1 MKRLMMTLVLVLVT
15 VATTSS
21 AANVSSAPMTFG
33 VLSASCD
40 ANRAAA
46 LKGAGV
52 ALVEL
57 PLAWDRYQPSA
68 GRVDQGYVEHVRSQ
82 MATCRGA
89 GLEIVLSPGLQYPPA
104 WVRTLPGGTLKGS
117 SGAVP
122 VEGSVDLIF
131 SAAVRAATRD
141 YLRRLA
147 ADLGFDGVAAVRVG
161 TTSTG
166 ELGYPGPTAGGDE
179 PQYWAFSAAPQE
191 GSGLAAGM
199 AVSPLP
205 QWRPGDADWNGR
217 RVTARDADD
226 WLTWYARSAVQAV
239 IWQIEEFRA
248 LGFSRRIHVPVAGR
262 GTLPADRAAAVAG
275 LLDGRANPDGALER
289 GLDYPA
295 QFGMLAGM
303 AGVDIDFTGL
313 DDDTAVRARA
323 AEPPQDRCQTSD
335 VDDLLERSDTDDWPS
350 QRFTSAVARRAGL
363 GLVGE
368 NPGRPDAPNTGGSKW
383 SDPLPMQLRMAP
395 DYALGCGMSV
405 FMFAFEDDLFEPPA
419 NPPGVNLDDY
429 KAAIDEMR
437 GNR

>member
-1 MKRLMMTLVLVLVT
+1 MKRLVVALMLVLVT
-15 VATTSS
+15 VAATSS

-33 VLSASCD
+33 VLAASCD
-40 ANRAAA
+40 ANRAVA

-52 ALVEL
+52 TLVEL

-68 GRVDQGYVEHVRSQ
+68 GRVDQGYVENVRSQ

-89 GLEIVLSPGLQYPPA
+89 GLEIALSPGLQYPPA
-104 WVRTLPGGTLKGS
+104 WVRALPGGTLKGS

-122 VEGSVDLIF
+122 GEGSVDLIF
-131 SAAVRAATRD
+131 SAAVRKATQD

-161 TTSTG
+161 TTATG

-179 PQYWAFSAAPQE
+179 PQYWAFGAAPQE
-191 GSGLAAGM
+191 GAGLAAGM
-199 AVSPLP
+199 TVSPLP
-205 QWRPGDADWNGR
+205 QWRPGDTVWNGR
-217 RVTARDADD
+217 RVTAQDADD
-226 WLTWYARSAVQAV
+226 WLTWYARSAAQAV
-239 IWQIEEFRA
+239 IWQIKEFRE
-248 LGFSRRIHVPVAGR
+248 LGFSRRMHVPLAGR

-295 QFGMLAGM
+295 QFGMLAGL

-335 VDDLLERSDTDDWPS
+335 VEDLLERSDTGDWPS

-383 SDPLPMQLRMAP
+383 SDSLPMQLRMAP
-395 DYALGCGMSV
+395 DYALGCGMSL
-405 FMFAFEDDLFEPPA
+405 FMFAFEGDLFEPPA
-419 NPPGVNLDDY
+419 NPPGVDLDDY
-429 KAAIDEMR
+429 KARIDEIR